1 MVFASAMV
9 GKSPSLD
16 PNTAAARIQVHYRAR
31 LERLNKV
38 QVQLSAVREDS
49 EASSRLEGNG
59 SKTTGQNRSRASTLS
74 RSNTSGMNGR
84 VVHCS
89 TTANLNRLYED
100 YLRSETRLPANVH
113 QLRVRTYFL
122 LEEPRSSVQAQ
133 VLSVIL
139 LTLIV
144 VSITTFML
152 ETMPELKSVSED
164 VWLAIE
170 VVCTIAFTIEYCAR
184 VAVCTVTGSTVW
196 DFVAAPSNLVD
207 LMAILP
213 FYVWLAMKSLK
224 VAKAL
229 GMLRTVRLVRLF
241 RVFKLGRYS
250 SGLQLMMVALKNSSQ
265 ALWVLSFF
273 LGIGIILF
281 SSAIYYVEKMGCP
294 ERQELVQ
301 KLVPGTNMTQLDHY
315 LQECLDSP
323 STRVSKTYGLCCN
336 EHDAPYDF
344 PTIIQASWWSIVTM
358 TTVGFGEVRPRTD
371 LGRVVGVITMLSGIL
386 LLALPIAIIGRKF
399 QEAYE
404 ERHGQAHKVSSGN
417 QIYHAASLTP
427 MEMLRKLRTLK
438 LPGKSHPVARE
449 LADDFEDFL
458 SMSAELRAMEA
469 HERNRQNE
477 LLAQFDNL
485 LTYFCKVASASG
497 DGSSKSLD
505 GKVKKSDSPRPRHFS
520 EKDDSEKPTVVR

>member
-164 VWLAIE
+164 
-170 VVCTIAFTIEYCAR
+170 
-184 VAVCTVTGSTVW
+184 
-196 DFVAAPSNLVD
+196 
-207 LMAILP
+207 
-213 FYVWLAMKSLK
+213 VWLAMKSLK

-520 EKDDSEKPTVVR
+520 EKDDSEKPTVVRSQTSKSKPTQSNSSPSGLGASTSGARSSQSSS